1 MGKSLYIQKIKVNNG
16 KKTVLLRGIREG
28 TLRPEPWATQR
39 HWAFILS
46 AVRSQGQVFS
56 REMTSAHLHF

>member
-1 MGKSLYIQKIKVNNG
+1 MGKSLRIQNIKVNNG

-28 TLRPEPWATQR
+28 TLRPEPGPTGLWATQR

-46 AVRSQGQVFS
+46 AVRSQGQVL
-56 REMTSAHLHF
+56 AGK